1 MMEQKDMK
9 RNEKIEEKNKRII
22 RKMNRYIDT
31 FPLKAHEIALIQKDI
46 AGMAV
51 EANERGEL
59 LENVLGKSPREF
71 CDELMY
77 AVGGIKAPGGRKLLR
92 FAGAYYEIAGFALLF
107 FTGLNLGFM
116 CYRGFGSCV
125 FGDCIELWIWI
136 DFLLREII
144 LLSLGG
150 LIYAAGKKMN
160 RYSSD
165 VSRTIQAVGWGV
177 GMLLLGIILQIIS
190 MKYAR
195 NILGFFEDAQEILVY
210 MEAPCFVLWICESV
224 ACIIGA
230 IRNRPHMET

>member
-51 EANERGEL
+51 EASERGEL
-59 LENVLGKSPREF
+59 LGNVLGKSPREF

-107 FTGLNLGFM
+107 FAGLNLGFI
-116 CYRGFGSCV
+116 CYLGFGSLL
-125 FGDCIELWIWI
+125 GDYAELWMWI
-136 DFLLREII
+136 DFLLWEII

-165 VSRTIQAVGWGV
+165 VSRTIQAVGLGV

-190 MKYAR
+190 MKYAGY
-195 NILGFFEDAQEILVY
+195 IFGFFEDAQEILVY
-210 MEAPCFVLWICESV
+210 MDVPCFVLWICASV